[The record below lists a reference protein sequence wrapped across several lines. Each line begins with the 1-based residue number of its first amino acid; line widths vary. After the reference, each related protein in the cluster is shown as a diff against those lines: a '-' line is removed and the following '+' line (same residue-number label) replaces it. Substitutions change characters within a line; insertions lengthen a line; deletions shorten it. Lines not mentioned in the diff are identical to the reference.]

1 MLRLG
6 IAERGVV
13 MIAMIKELEVEEKS
27 IAGNGT
33 LKPRIWQGWEFKT
46 IGSY

>member
-13 MIAMIKELEVEEKS
+13 MIAMIKQQEVEERVLL
-27 IAGNGT
+27 AMA
-33 LKPRIWQGWEFKT
+33 L
-46 IGSY
+46 

>member
-13 MIAMIKELEVEEKS
+13 MIAITKQQEVEEKS
-27 IAGNGT
+27 IAGKGT
-33 LKPRIWQGWEFKT
+33 LKPRMGQG
-46 IGSY
+46 